1 MLVLKPFTVPLG
13 ANGPLLGEE
22 TDLSVFAEMQ
32 LPDLPGMPQLEK
44 KSEQMSVLQA
54 INNNQQMLQALA
66 DQLHMAGKHRAVG
79 SGHGT
84 SLCLSTATASH
95 LDPVFPRLHAKLFQ
109 PQDAKMTA
117 ALREELGYQSY
128 GESLHHSTICLG
140 SEKESITQ
148 VGSLQTCITINHSLH
163 AKAQVWIKHRNSY

>member
-1 MLVLKPFTVPLG
+1 MPVLKPFTVPLG
-13 ANGPLLGEE
+13 ANGPLVGEE
-22 TDLSVFAEMQ
+22 TDLSVFVEMQ

-66 DQLHMAGKHRAVG
+66 DQLHLAGKHRAVG

-95 LDPVFPRLHAKLFQ
+95 LDPVFLRLHAKFISASGCQDDSCFEGRIGISILRGKFASLNNLFGVRKRIYYPSRQ
-109 PQDAKMTA
+109 FADM
-117 ALREELGYQSY
+117 
-128 GESLHHSTICLG
+128 H
-140 SEKESITQ
+140 
-148 VGSLQTCITINHSLH
+148 NH
-163 AKAQVWIKHRNSY
+163 